1 MSSVLANILI
11 GLITSLISGT
21 SVWLW
26 QRAKSARIWRRQG
39 EFFGISPG
47 QTCLIILSH
56 RHDSPWVTAHYDVYA
71 LLETAA
77 LVDQMRGQ
85 ITFEAANEIRG
96 GNGNRTE
103 FCIGGP
109 DANERSAGHLAH
121 HLPGVMFRPF
131 SDGPD
136 ALALV
141 VGGREFLYVRGE
153 REYAVVAKF
162 TPRGASSPVFLICGQ
177 TANTNR
183 AAVHFL
189 KHHYQELVKTLPSVD
204 RFCLVVRV
212 SAPRVYGHELVELER
227 DVTAEA
233 FAAVG
238 A

>member
-1 MSSVLANILI
+1 MSSVVANILI

-21 SVWLW
+21 SVWAW
-26 QRAKSARIWRRQG
+26 QRAKLARVWRRQRA
-39 EFFGISPG
+39 FFGISPG

-56 RHDSPWVTAHYDVYA
+56 RYDSPWVTSRYDVYA
-71 LLETAA
+71 LLEAAA

-85 ITFEAANEIRG
+85 IGFEAVTEIRG
-96 GNGNRTE
+96 TNGNRTE

-109 DANERSAGHLAH
+109 QANERSAGHLAH
-121 HLPGVMFRPF
+121 NLPGVTFRPF

-136 ALALV
+136 ALGLV
-141 VGGREFLYVRGE
+141 VGAREFLWVRGE

-177 TANTNR
+177 VANANR

-189 KHHYQELVKTLPSVD
+189 KHHYQELLKTLPSVD
-204 RFCLVVRV
+204 RFCLIVRV
-212 SAPRVYGHELVELER
+212 SAPSVYGHELVELER

-233 FAAVG
+233 FATG
-238 A
+238 T